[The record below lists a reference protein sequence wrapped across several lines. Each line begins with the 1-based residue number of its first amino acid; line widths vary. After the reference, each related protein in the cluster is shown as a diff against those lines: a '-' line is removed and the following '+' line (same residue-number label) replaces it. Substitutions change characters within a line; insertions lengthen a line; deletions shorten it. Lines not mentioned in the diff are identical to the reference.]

1 LIQEVKLLGL
11 TSIAVPPLGCGNG
24 GLSWKTV
31 KPLIESAFSELQNVQ
46 VLLFEPQAT
55 PQADSMRVATDK
67 PQMTRARALFIS
79 LLELYGIPGY
89 SLTMLE
95 IQKLA
100 YFLQVAGEPLK
111 LQYVKEKYGPYAN
124 NLNHVLQK
132 LEGHYI
138 RGYGDRSREAEI
150 YVLSE
155 GKIAARDF
163 LQNAADANVR
173 LERVSGLI
181 NGFETPYGMELL
193 ATVHW
198 VARENRDGLLGK
210 IRKQQ
215 RIAKERS
222 NLYANGT
229 FARANYLSLN
239 IFAKRGSGFAS
250 RVGFFR
256 IPSAF

>member
-1 LIQEVKLLGL
+1 MR
-11 TSIAVPPLGCGNG
+11 IA
-24 GLSWKTV
+24 T
-31 KPLIESAFSELQNVQ
+31 E
-46 VLLFEPQAT
+46 
-55 PQADSMRVATDK
+55 K

-79 LLELYGIPGY
+79 LLELHGIPGY
-89 SLTMLE
+89 RLTMLE

-111 LQYVKEKYGPYAN
+111 LKYVKEKYGHYAN

-138 RGYGDRSREAEI
+138 RGYGDRSGEAQI

-198 VARENRDGLLGK
+198 VAGK
-210 IRKQQ
+210 IGKQQ
-215 RIAKERS
+215 RIAKEQS

-250 RVGFFR
+250 RVGFFHTFCLLTN
-256 IPSAF
+256 AD